1 MRMFIPLSPAHVQE
15 LAAIGQL
22 AGPLEGVIPN
32 EAFAQWIES
41 DDPEDMEFAALSR
54 AGDLALLL
62 AETNQRIVAVV
73 DVDMDV
79 DGLEISDEPAGTAF
93 LANVLSSQ
101 IASLHVDDALNKT
114 VIADARKA
122 LASDDDSGEAELKA
136 VDDCDLLWFDALEL
150 AAVAASLS

>member
-1 MRMFIPLSPAHVQE
+1 MRMFIPLSPTHVQE

-32 EAFAQWIES
+32 DAFAQWIES

-73 DVDMDV
+73 DVDV
-79 DGLEISDEPAGTAF
+79 DGLEISNEPAGTAF
-93 LANVLSSQ
+93 LADLSSGQ
-101 IASLHVDDALNKT
+101 IASLHVDDALNKA

-122 LASDDDSGEAELKA
+122 LASDDDSGEAELTA

-150 AAVAASLS
+150 ADVAASLS